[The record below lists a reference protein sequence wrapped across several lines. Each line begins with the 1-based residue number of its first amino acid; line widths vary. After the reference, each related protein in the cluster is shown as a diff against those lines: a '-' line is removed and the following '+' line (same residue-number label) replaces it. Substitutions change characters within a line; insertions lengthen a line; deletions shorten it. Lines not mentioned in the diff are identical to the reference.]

1 MFFALNHPCLVMAF
15 AELYVLFFLIGLL
28 TIENQDNSELSQE
41 REVYPLVFSELL
53 TYILGTKT
61 SSDNPVVFL
70 LVDLV
75 SLSKQRFEQLGM
87 KTHDVKAFF
96 DKVQKSYTMKDMGNP
111 FMEETGDLFTL
122 DTKIIA
128 HPSVAEMVASQYDN
142 GKTRFNEF
150 LKGLDTDE
158 YSFYQPIKKNKTDFF
173 QQKPEPNMGDS
184 KQKTLKDDCRLF
196 STIFISCQSREDD
209 LMEFFQHENL

>member
-1 MFFALNHPCLVMAF
+1 MTKQLDKLFIECARKLIDGNILAVLNGGDVVAQYHYFCVTALYNKERAYLV
-15 AELYVLFFLIGLL
+15 
-28 TIENQDNSELSQE
+28 TIENQDDSELSQE
-41 REVYPLVFSELL
+41 WEVYPLVFSELL

-70 LVDLV
+70 LADLI

-96 DKVQKSYTMKDMGNP
+96 DKVQKLYTMKDISNP
-111 FMEETGDLFTL
+111 YMEETGDLFIL

-128 HPSVAEMVASQYDN
+128 HPSVAEMVASQYDDD
-142 GKTRFNEF
+142 KTRFNEF

-158 YSFYQPIKKNKTDFF
+158 
-173 QQKPEPNMGDS
+173 
-184 KQKTLKDDCRLF
+184 
-196 STIFISCQSREDD
+196 
-209 LMEFFQHENL
+209 H